1 LVTVE
6 VELMSIRG
14 TRKPCGVVSR
24 ETTLKNAAAHN
35 VATASDL
42 ADGLA
47 KTACPAQRSLKL
59 AVRAWTAWLVADH
72 HVMVAHPYLQSVSDR
87 PVPGLTQYFCPGPP
101 TCSETPYSDFQP
113 GLTTGQCQKTISP
126 AYGPAYREPN
136 VGQLVDSAVIL
147 GLHWVTHVIS
157 SMFSLR
163 SKGGRGGV
171 ESVMWN
177 HDEHVRRR

>member
-59 AVRAWTAWLVADH
+59 AVRAWTAWLVAIII
-72 HVMVAHPYLQSVSDR
+72 ALQED
-87 PVPGLTQYFCPGPP
+87 Y
-101 TCSETPYSDFQP
+101 
-113 GLTTGQCQKTISP
+113 KTIIFKDYYNK
-126 AYGPAYREPN
+126 YGKGIQTITTFQGRLDPLSQGSARRVWVWQGLASRPHRLCAADYT
-136 VGQLVDSAVIL
+136 QLS
-147 GLHWVTHVIS
+147 
-157 SMFSLR
+157 
-163 SKGGRGGV
+163 
-171 ESVMWN
+171 
-177 HDEHVRRR
+177 RRFG

>member
-1 LVTVE
+1 MPAEHIAFFFAAVT
-6 VELMSIRG
+6 RAG
-14 TRKPCGVVSR
+14 
-24 ETTLKNAAAHN
+24 LKAFHPDVFGPTHSTYN
-35 VATASDL
+35 L
-42 ADGLA
+42 Q
-47 KTACPAQRSLKL
+47 P
-59 AVRAWTAWLVADH
+59 
-72 HVMVAHPYLQSVSDR
+72 HVMVTHPYLQSVSDR

-163 SKGGRGGV
+163 SKGGRGGA